1 LAGNSARNSAGKIT
15 TGLDYRRV
23 RMSPYR
29 ERYHRDLKELK
40 NLAKDQANRGAE
52 AIGKSVS
59 ALRDYNM
66 DLAKE
71 VIKHDQEMDD
81 QSQKIENLCMELLAL
96 QQPMAKDLRRIIGI
110 LKIGIDLERIGD
122 LAVDVARVTTQSQ
135 NKVQITKLEYI
146 PHMAEIC
153 KKMLEGSMEALM
165 NSDADM
171 ARQVTKWDYEIDGM
185 YVKART
191 KILKIII
198 ERPEVITEATAL
210 LLVNRHMERIG
221 DHICNICEAI
231 VYMVEAKREQLN

>member
-1 LAGNSARNSAGKIT
+1 
-15 TGLDYRRV
+15 
-23 RMSPYR
+23 MSPYR

-52 AIGKSVS
+52 AIEKSVT

-135 NKVQITKLEYI
+135 NTVQITKLEYI
-146 PHMAEIC
+146 PRMAEIC
-153 KKMLEGSMEALM
+153 EKMLEGSMEALM

-171 ARQVTKWDYEIDGM
+171 ARQVTKWDYEIDGL

-231 VYMVEAKREQLN
+231 VYMVEAKREHLN